1 MEIYQQE
8 EKVWEQKDHR
18 TGGEEPMADGDG
30 ASDSKQFEQLAIGQ
44 EMQEVRV
51 TDHWPSSTKS
61 VCLISPEWL

>member
-1 MEIYQQE
+1 MDCLNETTE
-8 EKVWEQKDHR
+8 ER
-18 TGGEEPMADGDG
+18 TVFKPDPTDLAFYYNHSGDIR
-30 ASDSKQFEQLAIGQ
+30 QTLFVELGQ